1 MMNGDIS
8 VDSHP
13 GRGSVFRVTLE
24 MEYLDKAP
32 AEEPPTEADNG
43 RCDGL
48 RLLIAEDGDLSYEI
62 EAELLEDRGAKCTRA
77 ENGQRCVELFRDAP
91 AGTFDAILMDMQ
103 MPVMDGPNA
112 ARAIRALDRPDA
124 KTIPIIAL
132 TANAYR
138 EDVDVCVAAGMNA
151 HLAKPLSVDKV
162 VAALRK
168 YQKQKDHA

>member
-1 MMNGDIS
+1 M
-8 VDSHP
+8 
-13 GRGSVFRVTLE
+13 
-24 MEYLDKAP
+24 
-32 AEEPPTEADNG
+32 
-43 RCDGL
+43 
-48 RLLIAEDGDLSYEI
+48 
-62 EAELLEDRGAKCTRA
+62 EDRGAKCTRA

-112 ARAIRALDRPDA
+112 ARAIRALDRDDA

-138 EDVDVCVAAGMNA
+138 EDADVCLAAGMNT

>member
-1 MMNGDIS
+1 M
-8 VDSHP
+8 
-13 GRGSVFRVTLE
+13 
-24 MEYLDKAP
+24 
-32 AEEPPTEADNG
+32 
-43 RCDGL
+43 
-48 RLLIAEDGDLSYEI
+48 
-62 EAELLEDRGAKCTRA
+62 
-77 ENGQRCVELFRDAP
+77 ELFRDAP

-112 ARAIRALDRPDA
+112 ARAIRGLDRPDA

-168 YQKQKDHA
+168 YQKQKDHT